1 MAITSCSP
9 CFTGITFN
17 YPCQEQLPVRVV
29 ERANHLPQL
38 LQMRNTS
45 QLQACLGP
53 RGSVGPAPVLGLRSG
68 SLKTWCL
75 EEVVELEVG
84 LGPSSAMALLLD
96 HGQATSFCGR
106 I

>member
-53 RGSVGPAPVLGLRSG
+53 RASVGPAPVLGLRSG

-75 EEVVELEVG
+75 EEVVGLEVS
-84 LGPSSAMALLLD
+84 LSPSSAMALLLD
-96 HGQATSFCGR
+96 HGQVASFCGR